1 MMRRLPILPTLIV
14 AAAVATMIALG
25 LWQLR
30 RAEWK
35 DGLLA
40 SYRANAGA
48 TMVYGLPSDLT
59 VDALA
64 FRRAHVLCRITTG
77 ATQLGGVNRQGR
89 TGFRNIVGCALI
101 DGRVIMADLG
111 WSAIDGRP
119 AIPPMGQRI
128 EAVGRIIPD
137 DVLAKRVLGDTPR
150 ATPLL
155 LVLDGAAPGLSPS
168 VPPSI
173 ENIPNNHRGY
183 AGQWFLFAAVALV
196 IYVLALRRRWFDA
209 KSR

>member
-1 MMRRLPILPTLIV
+1 MRRLPILPTLVV
-14 AAAVATMIALG
+14 AAALAAMIALG
-25 LWQLR
+25 VWQLR

-35 DGLLA
+35 EGLLA

-48 TMVYGLPSDLT
+48 PMVYGLPSGVSL
-59 VDALA
+59 DALA
-64 FRRAHVLCRITTG
+64 FRRAHILCGIATG
-77 ATQLGGVNRQGR
+77 PTQLGGVNRQGR

-101 DGRVIMADLG
+101 DGRMIMVDLG
-111 WSAIDGRP
+111 WSAIDARPGAP
-119 AIPPMGQRI
+119 AIGQRI
-128 EAVGRIIPD
+128 EAAGRIIPD
-137 DVLAKRVLGDTPR
+137 DVLAKRVLDDRPD

-155 LVLDGAAPGLSPS
+155 LVLDGAAPGFSPS

-183 AGQWFLFAAVALV
+183 AGQWFLFAGVALI
-196 IYVLALRRRWFDA
+196 IYGLALRRRWFDA

>member
-1 MMRRLPILPTLIV
+1 MRRLPIVPTLIV
-14 AAAVATMIALG
+14 TAALAAMIALG
-25 LWQLR
+25 IWQLR

-48 TMVYGLPSDLT
+48 TMVYGLPLDVP

-64 FRRAHVLCRITTG
+64 FRRAHILCRITTG

-89 TGFRNIVGCALI
+89 TGFRNIVGCGLI

-111 WSAIDGRP
+111 WSAIDARP
-119 AIPPMGQRI
+119 AIPQIGQRI
-128 EAVGRIIPD
+128 EAEGRIIPD
-137 DVLAKRVLGDTPR
+137 DVLAKRVLRATPG

-155 LVLDGAAPGLSPS
+155 LVLDRAVPGLSPS

-173 ENIPNNHRGY
+173 ETIPNNHRGY

-196 IYVLALRRRWFDA
+196 IYGLALRRRWFDA
-209 KSR
+209 KPG